1 MSIVKDQ
8 NLAPA
13 GRRKINWVRDFMP
26 ALGGIEARFEQEQ
39 PFAGLRVAVSVHLEA
54 KTANLGYVL
63 AKGGAEVR
71 LTGSNPLST
80 QDDVAAGLADMGVET
95 FGIHGAMGE
104 EYENLLIETLKFKP
118 HLVVDDGG
126 DLIHLLGGKC
136 ADLGE
141 HLIGGCEE
149 TTTGILRLKARER
162 EGILPCAMMAVNDA
176 KAKHYYD
183 NKYGTGQ
190 SVWDAIMHTAN
201 LVVAGKTVVVAGYG
215 WCGKGVAMR
224 AAGMGASVIVTEV
237 DPFKA
242 LDATMNGFRV
252 MPMDEA
258 ARYGDIFVTVTGC
271 KDVITPKHFAVMK
284 HNAILTNAGHFD
296 CEVDVAGARGAA
308 AHGGTWRAWRPWRS
322 NGRCAGTTSRASPC
336 PTAGCS
342 TSSVRG
348 GWSTWPPATA
358 TPPRLWTCPSPS
370 RPWPWSGWSST
381 GTAWRRRSTRCPPKS
396 TTPSAGSS
404 WPPWACPSTPLPPNR
419 RSTSTAGRRD
429 GLSAQGDGVPCV
441 NPAACTTA
449 PPPALYKAP
458 VLSIAYREKSR

>member
-1 MSIVKDQ
+1 MSIVKDMS
-8 NLAPA
+8 LAPS
-13 GRRKINWVRDFMP
+13 GHQKIQWVRDFMP
-26 ALGGIEARFEQEQ
+26 ALSGIEERFRREK
-39 PFAGLRVAVSVHLEA
+39 PFEGLTIAVSVHLEA

-162 EGILPCAMMAVNDA
+162 EGILPCPMMAVNDA

-190 SVWDAIMHTAN
+190 SVWDAIMHTTN
-201 LVVAGKTVVVAGYG
+201 LMVAGKTVVVAGYG
-215 WCGKGVAMR
+215 WCGKGIAMR
-224 AAGMGASVIVTEV
+224 AKGMGADVIVTEV

-242 LDATMNGFRV
+242 LEATMENFRV

-258 ARYGDIFVTVTGC
+258 AKYGDIFVTATGC
-271 KDVITPKHFAVMK
+271 KDVIVEHHFQVMK
-284 HNAILTNAGHFD
+284 DNAILCNSGHFD
-296 CEVDVAGARGAA
+296 CEVDVKRLGELAVERFSRRENIEGFRLPDGRTLNVLAEGRLVNLAAG
-308 AHGGTWRAWRPWRS
+308 
-322 NGRCAGTTSRASPC
+322 NGHPAEIMDMSF
-336 PTAGCS
+336 
-342 TSSVRG
+342 SVQALALE
-348 GWSTWPPATA
+348 W
-358 TPPRLWTCPSPS
+358 LV
-370 RPWPWSGWSST
+370 
-381 GTAWRRRSTRCPPKS
+381 KH
-396 TTPSAGSS
+396 
-404 WPPWACPSTPLPPNR
+404 
-419 RSTSTAGRRD
+419 RD
-429 GLSAQGDGVPCV
+429 GLEKKVYQVPAEIDDAIGRV
-441 NPAACTTA
+441 KLAAMG
-449 PPPALYKAP
+449 
-458 VLSIAYREKSR
+458 LSIDTLTQEQKDYLAGWEA